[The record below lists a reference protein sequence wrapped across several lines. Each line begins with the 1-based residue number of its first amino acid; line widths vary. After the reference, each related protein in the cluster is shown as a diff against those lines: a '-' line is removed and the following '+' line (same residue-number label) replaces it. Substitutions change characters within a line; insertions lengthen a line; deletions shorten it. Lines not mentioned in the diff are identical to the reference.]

1 MSGAFEQY
9 RKSGALATLSHRN
22 MLENCYSLR
31 DLSLPELLICVV
43 ELDRAIDESQAADVR
58 GALET

>member
-22 MLENCYSLR
+22 MLENCYSLHFIGMNR
-31 DLSLPELLICVV
+31 LATQ
-43 ELDRAIDESQAADVR
+43 RARS
-58 GALET
+58 TP

>member
-22 MLENCYSLR
+22 MLENCYSLHFIGMNLEKMH
-31 DLSLPELLICVV
+31 DPTAVLPGDIE
-43 ELDRAIDESQAADVR
+43 AAFTASMPTD
-58 GALET
+58 